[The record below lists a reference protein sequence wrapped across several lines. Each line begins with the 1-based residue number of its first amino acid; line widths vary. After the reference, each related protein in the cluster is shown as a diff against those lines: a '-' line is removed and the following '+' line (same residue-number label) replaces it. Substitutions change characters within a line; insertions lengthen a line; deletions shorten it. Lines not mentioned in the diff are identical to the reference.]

1 MMMNRSH
8 PSFADEC
15 GFMICVF
22 RIRQEEEEQEGGEE
36 KRDKEEEEGSQPG
49 AFERAECHSV
59 ASVAYLGAFHALHGS

>member
-1 MMMNRSH
+1 
-8 PSFADEC
+8 
-15 GFMICVF
+15 MICVS
-22 RIRQEEEEQEGGEE
+22 RIRQEEEEEGGEEGEE